1 MVNTS
6 VWVNGDVCKRR
17 MDSSRLTLHTP
28 HSSYLTFH
36 LSIPP
41 NYPSHDLPVIMSGQ
55 SLSDVVGSAIHSMIQ
70 STSLFERLHRYVV
83 ALDNHIVASKVWAN
97 DDDSYDDM
105 ETWTEEFEG
114 ECPITYLFVPEY
126 LEHIEQYLTTRTG
139 AVPVLF
145 EHDDWTVMS
154 GEIEAFKQFLTEH
167 QYMEPEELVRI
178 GLKVDTVHSTLDK
191 NDGYGVG
198 LISCVQLWNES
209 RMLAGRADVS
219 FGVFYG
225 MRKVCLKLVTE
236 CMESRVTLTPAERRL
251 ALEEALRIKHR
262 QLCVK
267 TRR

>member
-1 MVNTS
+1 
-6 VWVNGDVCKRR
+6 
-17 MDSSRLTLHTP
+17 
-28 HSSYLTFH
+28 
-36 LSIPP
+36 
-41 NYPSHDLPVIMSGQ
+41 
-55 SLSDVVGSAIHSMIQ
+55 MIQ

-97 DDDSYDDM
+97 DDDSHDDDSYDDM

-114 ECPITYLFVPEY
+114 DCPITYLFVPEY

-178 GLKVDTVHSTLDK
+178 GLKVDTVHSTLAK

-198 LISCVQLWNES
+198 LSSCVQLWNES

-236 CMESRVTLTPAERRL
+236 CMESRVTLTPAERRM
-251 ALEEALRIKHR
+251 ALDEALRIKHR